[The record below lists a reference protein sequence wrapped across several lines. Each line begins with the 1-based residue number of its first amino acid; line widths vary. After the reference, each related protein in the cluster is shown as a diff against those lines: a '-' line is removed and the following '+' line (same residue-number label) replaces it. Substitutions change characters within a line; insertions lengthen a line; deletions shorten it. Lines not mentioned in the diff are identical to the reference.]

1 MADWPLADWHRQAV
15 AALAAYV
22 QSQTPPGRE
31 LSSSELGR
39 YWSSSPSRGWRI
51 STEINDQSFEL
62 DIIVDLYFPFSLPSI
77 FLVGQDRFL
86 SWPHVEQSGKLCL
99 LSEHASFE
107 ISTDVRLID
116 HLVQNARDL
125 IRQCLD
131 GSNRGDL
138 ATEVLSYWGAG
149 LDDAKVKRFW
159 SILQPVGPTRSI
171 AYWEGQQF
179 VLLAETAERGRTWL
193 EHFKGEFT
201 GSRFAF
207 GSGIFLWL
215 PAPLYPEQYPANNS
229 CLREIAKELGQ
240 HSVDVL
246 AKVIKSSQE
255 GFPVVFGFDVGQDP
269 VLAGGWSSP
278 LNHSIPHHN
287 ARSSLTRGF
296 RSGKIPPAVIGS
308 RYLASPGVLEKR
320 RVQRC
325 DRAWIHARG
334 GDAKAAR
341 HVHKRIM
348 LIGCGALGSQ
358 IAELLAQGGVGRL
371 VLVDHDTLSWD
382 NVGRHILGGPS
393 QVGTNKAEALG
404 KELQQRFPEL
414 DIFTAASRW
423 QDVYRQNGQLFRE
436 CDVIV
441 ATTGDWASEAALN
454 LLARRSPQFPPLVFG
469 WSEAYAC
476 AGHALAVLDIGGCL
490 TCGTD
495 GLGSFECS
503 PIAWSTMPAPQ
514 REPGCGGFY
523 QPFGSIAISPIN
535 AMIASTVVDVLEG
548 TITRSHHRVWVGSS
562 GVLSGHGGWWNEE
575 WIARYGEIGTGERVF
590 RLMWPINET
599 CSLCKG

>member
-1 MADWPLADWHRQAV
+1 MPDWPLAAWHRKAV
-15 AALAAYV
+15 AALAAYI
-22 QSQTPPGRE
+22 QNHTPPGRE

-39 YWSSSPSRGWRI
+39 SSSPSRGWRI
-51 STEINDQSFEL
+51 STEVNGQSFEL
-62 DIIVDLYFPFSLPSI
+62 DIIVDLHFPFSLPSI

-99 LSEHASFE
+99 LPEHAGFE

-131 GSNRGDL
+131 GSNRADL
-138 ATEVLSYWGAG
+138 ATEVISYWGAG
-149 LDDAKVKRFW
+149 LNDAKVKRFW
-159 SILQPVGPTRSI
+159 SILKPVGPTRSI
-171 AYWEGQQF
+171 AYWEGQRF
-179 VLLAETAERGRTWL
+179 VLLAETAEKGRTWL

-201 GSRFAF
+201 GSRFSF
-207 GSGIFLWL
+207 SSGIFLWL
-215 PAPLYPEQYPANNS
+215 PAPLYPEQYPANNTF
-229 CLREIAKELGQ
+229 LREIAKKLGQ

-246 AKVIKSSQE
+246 VKVIKSSQE
-255 GFPVVFGFDVGQDP
+255 GFPVVFGFDVGQDS
-269 VLAGGWSSP
+269 VLAGAWSLP

-296 RSGKIPPAVIGS
+296 RSGKIPPAVIAR

-382 NVGRHILGGPS
+382 NVGRHILGGPG
-393 QVGTNKAEALG
+393 QVGTNKAEAIG

-414 DIFTAASRW
+414 DIVAAGRRW
-423 QDVYRQNGQLFRE
+423 QDVYQQKEQLFRE

-441 ATTGDWASEAALN
+441 STTGDWASEAALN
-454 LLARRSPQFPPLVFG
+454 LLARRSPHFPPVVFG

-476 AGHALAVLDIGGCL
+476 AGHAVAVLDMGGCL
-490 TCGTD
+490 TCGMD
-495 GLGSFECS
+495 GLGTFQHS
-503 PIAWSTMPAPQ
+503 PISWSVTPIPQ
-514 REPGCGGFY
+514 REPGCGGFF
-523 QPFGSIAISPIN
+523 QPFGSIATNPIN
-535 AMIASTVVDVLEG
+535 AMIASTALDVLEG
-548 TITRSHHRVWVGSS
+548 TIARSHHRLWVGSS
-562 GVLSGHGGWWNEE
+562 EALTSHGAQWSEA
-575 WIARYGEIGTGERVF
+575 WIARYGEIGTGERVY
-590 RLMWPINET
+590 RLAWPVQEH
-599 CSLCKG
+599 CPLCQK